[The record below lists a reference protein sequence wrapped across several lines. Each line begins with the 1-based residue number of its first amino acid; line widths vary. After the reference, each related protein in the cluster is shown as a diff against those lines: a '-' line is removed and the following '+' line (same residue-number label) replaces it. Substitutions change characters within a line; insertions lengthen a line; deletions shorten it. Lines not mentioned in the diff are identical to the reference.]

1 MLVIFIIDGDF
12 EHLFFTTSDRYSEV
26 LNELMIEP
34 DRATFKTIPM
44 ESISLMLDGQLMYIL
59 R

>member
-1 MLVIFIIDGDF
+1 MLVIFIVDNDF
-12 EHLFFTTSDRYSEV
+12 EHLYFTTSDKYSEV

-34 DRATFKTIPM
+34 ERVKFKTIPM
-44 ESISLMLDGQLMYIL
+44 ETISLMLDNRLQYIL

>member
-1 MLVIFIIDGDF
+1 MLVIFIVDGDF
-12 EHLFFTTSDRYSEV
+12 EHLYFTTSDRYSEV

-34 DRATFKTIPM
+34 DRVNFKTIPM